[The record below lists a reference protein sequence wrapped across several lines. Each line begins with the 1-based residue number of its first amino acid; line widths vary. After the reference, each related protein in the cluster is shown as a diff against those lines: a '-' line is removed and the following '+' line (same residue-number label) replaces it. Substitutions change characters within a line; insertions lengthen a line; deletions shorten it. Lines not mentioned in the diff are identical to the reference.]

1 MNELFLQRMKT
12 YLTDSEFQ
20 KYLQSL
26 KMSPSIA
33 IQVNKNFSLDNFTFP
48 KISYEK
54 YGYYLNNK
62 NLINSNKKNKSKI

>member
-1 MNELFLQRMKT
+1 MKMNELFLQRMKT

-48 KISYEK
+48 KISY
-54 YGYYLNNK
+54 
-62 NLINSNKKNKSKI
+62 